1 MTKMKHSNVINILDK
16 LISCKSLTPF
26 DDKCQ
31 EYVSNFLKDLGFE
44 IEVKKYGD
52 VTNLIARYGYQRPV
66 IAYVGHT
73 DVVPTGD
80 IEKWH
85 SDPFKLTEKDSK
97 LYGRG
102 TSDMKGGIACMLH
115 AIEDFLKHNQNIIG
129 SIVIVL
135 TSDEE
140 GPAVNGIKKLVESGD
155 LSKYDIDM
163 CIVGEP
169 SCKKN
174 IGDTIKNGRRGSLS
188 GALRIQGVQGHIA
201 YPQNA
206 KNPIHAF
213 SSTLNKLVS
222 EKYDQGNEYFP
233 PTSFQIS
240 NINSGVGATNIIP
253 GELNMDFNFRYS
265 TETTKDKLQNKF
277 EEIMQQSGLDY
288 DVNWSHSGDPFLTEK
303 KDLLNACAIAI
314 KEELGVTA
322 EISTDGGTSD
332 GRFMAKICD
341 QVIEFGLI
349 NESIHK
355 INEHTTSSALD
366 DVAKVYISMLNK
378 LLAK

>member
-1 MTKMKHSNVINILDK
+1 MMNKNVIEILEK
-16 LISCKSLTPF
+16 LISCKSLTPK
-26 DDKCQ
+26 DDDCQ
-31 EYVSNFLKDLGFE
+31 KYIAEFLEKLGFK
-44 IEVKKYGD
+44 IEFKKYND
-52 VTNLIARYGYQRPV
+52 VTNLIARYGTESPV
-66 IAYVGHT
+66 LAYVGHT

-80 IEKWH
+80 IKKWDT
-85 SDPFKLTEKDSK
+85 DPFILTEKNSK

-102 TSDMKGGIACMLH
+102 TSDMKGGIACMMYSIQKFISDNKNH
-115 AIEDFLKHNQNIIG
+115 TG
-129 SIVIVL
+129 SIMIVL

-140 GPAVNGIKKLVESGD
+140 GPAINGIKKLVESGTLD
-155 LSKYDIDM
+155 TYGIDM

-188 GALRIQGVQGHIA
+188 GKLKIQGIQGHIA

-206 KNPIHAF
+206 MNPIHAF
-213 SSTLNKLVS
+213 SPVLNQLVS
-222 EKYDQGNEYFP
+222 EQYDEGNEYFP

-240 NINSGVGATNIIP
+240 NINSGVGVTNIIP
-253 GELNMDFNFRYS
+253 GDLEMDFNFRYS
-265 TETTKDKLQNKF
+265 TETTKDNLQDKF
-277 EEIMQQSGLDY
+277 ENIMKSSKLNYQ
-288 DVNWSHSGDPFLTEK
+288 VAWSHSGDPYLTRKNE
-303 KDLLNACAIAI
+303 LLNACASSI
-314 KEELGVTA
+314 KEELNIEP

-355 INEHTTSSALD
+355 INEHTTSASLD
-366 DVAKVYISMLNK
+366 AVTKIYTSMLNR
-378 LLAK
+378 LLVSK